1 MLRSTKKRWGVA
13 AAGVVA
19 ILIASPSAVIAAEK
33 PGPAA
38 PAATSKLTPLRYDH
52 LPSASAG
59 TRGFVL
65 DPGTW
70 LPDRTLTY
78 RFANSTGDVGGF
90 DQRSAIRLALDLWA
104 TQTNLSFSE
113 VTTGG
118 QLVFSFVRDDH
129 DDGFPFDNQNGVL
142 AHAFFPPPTHSNPIA
157 GDVHFDDDETWS
169 TQTQSTSAQP
179 IDLRTVAAHEIGH
192 ALGLR
197 HSTDRSALMYEF
209 YSGSHRFLSADD
221 IAGIQAKYGE

>member
-1 MLRSTKKRWGVA
+1 MA
-13 AAGVVA
+13 AAGA
-19 ILIASPSAVIAAEK
+19 LTLLIASPSTANATAEE

-38 PAATSKLTPLRYDH
+38 PAATSKPTPLRYDH
-52 LPSASAG
+52 LPPASAG
-59 TRGFVL
+59 APRFVL
-65 DPGTW
+65 DAGTW

-78 RFANSTGDVGGF
+78 RFANSTPDVGGF

-104 TQTNLSFSE
+104 TETNLSFSE

-118 QLVFSFVRDDH
+118 QLVFSFVTDDH
-129 DDGFPFDNQNGVL
+129 SDGFPFDNRNGVL
-142 AHAFFPPPTHSNPIA
+142 AHGFFPPPTNTTSIA

-169 TQTQSTSAQP
+169 ALSQSSSAQP

-197 HSTDRSALMYEF
+197 HSADRNALMFDF
-209 YSGSHRFLSADD
+209 YNGSHRFLSADD